1 MFKKEYKY
9 FQTPKCLPKCYNESI
24 IEMKRRIKF
33 KKFFNFAVDKLKSL
47 IEYENKKR
55 DEFLKK
61 NGLYIP
67 KSMIPQLG
75 NKAPFIKLVPKELYS
90 EEYPEELLS
99 DTDKLINGVDCK
111 VYYFEKVFSDILKKV
126 KGVDT
131 KAKTDHDSSSLKEEI
146 RTLKEQHEQE
156 MMKLLEPYKQEISA
170 LMTDK
175 KLTEDKIKEFEDAKS
190 KLEEIESEHSK
201 CELLNQ
207 KIDTLKRRNKELAEQ
222 QDSKVRDYASTNER
236 HEATLKSINE
246 LTKEAVIKLGIKV
259 SITDDDRFFEDA
271 FKQI

>member
-75 NKAPFIKLVPKELYS
+75 NKAPLIKLIPKEIYS
-90 EEYPEELLS
+90 EEYPDELLS
-99 DTDKLINGVDCK
+99 DADKFINGVDCK

-126 KGVDT
+126 KVNDT
-131 KAKTDHDSSSLKEEI
+131 KSKADIDSGSIKEDI
-146 RTLKEQHEQE
+146 KKLKEQHEQE
-156 MMKLLEPYKQEISA
+156 MINLLEPYKQEIST

-175 KLTEDKIKEFEDAKS
+175 KLIEDKIKDLENAKS
-190 KLEEIESEHSK
+190 KLEELETEHSK
-201 CELLNQ
+201 CDLLSQ

-222 QDSKVRDYASTNER
+222 QDSKIRDYASTNDK
-236 HEATLKSINE
+236 HETTLKSINE
-246 LTKEAVIKLGIKV
+246 LTKEAVLKLGIKV
-259 SITDDDRFFEDA
+259 SITEDDRFFEDA

>member
-131 KAKTDHDSSSLKEEI
+131 KAKTDNDSSSLKEEI